1 MGIRSGALGPID
13 SRYLDATKD
22 HWEICKV
29 NSRNVPILIT
39 AFNRPEKLKSVVDAL
54 VGIENEIFFWF
65 DGPRVGTNDKRQIDL
80 SVEIAESS
88 SLNISG
94 IVQNLDNV
102 GTNSVATGI
111 SWILQKFDSVIVIEE
126 DVMVSHAFI
135 SFAEEMLEKYEAD
148 FRIGSITSM
157 NLVPASSISE
167 PNDPYRFSSF
177 FYAWG
182 WATWANRWNKM
193 PDGTSHWDYSKIHW
207 PKTARNK
214 LSQSRWLTG
223 MNAVRDGS
231 EPGLWDYRW
240 IYTYWVNSWL
250 TIVPNSNLGTNIG
263 FDHDAT
269 HTRMRPSWVPQEL
282 SISITGSTRKKE
294 IKVAQDVKADRW
306 AAKNVHSSSFLVVLK
321 TKIKKYLNQT
331 LLKA

>member
-1 MGIRSGALGPID
+1 M
-13 SRYLDATKD
+13 
-22 HWEICKV
+22 
-29 NSRNVPILIT
+29 NSKSVPILIT
-39 AFNRPEKLKSVVDAL
+39 AFNRPEVLKRTVAAL

-65 DGPRVGTNDKRQIDL
+65 DGPRVGTDDKKRIDF
-80 SVEIAESS
+80 SVEIAKSS
-88 SLNISG
+88 NLNTSG
-94 IVQNLDNV
+94 IVQNLANV
-102 GTNSVATGI
+102 GTNSVAIGI

-126 DVMVSHAFI
+126 DVLVSHSFI
-135 SFAEEMLEKYEAD
+135 RFAEEMLNKYEDD
-148 FRIGSITSM
+148 FRIGSISSM
-157 NLVPASSISE
+157 NLVPASFISE

-193 PDGTSHWDYSKIHW
+193 SDGTSHWNYSKIKW

-214 LSQSRWLTG
+214 LSQSKWLTG

-240 IYTYWVNSWL
+240 IYTYWINSWL

-269 HTRMRPSWVPQEL
+269 HTRIRPSWVPQEL
-282 SISITGSTRKKE
+282 SMNITDSNGKRE
-294 IKVAQDVKADRW
+294 IKVEQDLKADRW

-331 LLKA
+331 LFKA